1 MVKVKEGQFRGI
13 IDIEEEAG
21 NELILNATQ
30 RKFIDHFNRVGR
42 GGNARYLL
50 NGEPGW

>member
-1 MVKVKEGQFRGI
+1 MNI
-13 IDIEEEAG
+13 EEAG

-50 NGEPGW
+50 NGEPGCGK